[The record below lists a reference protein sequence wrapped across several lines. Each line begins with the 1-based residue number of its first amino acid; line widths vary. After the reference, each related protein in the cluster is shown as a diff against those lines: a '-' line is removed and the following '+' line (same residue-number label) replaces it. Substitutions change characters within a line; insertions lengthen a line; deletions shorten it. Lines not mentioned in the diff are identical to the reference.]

1 MSTSTAKNDA
11 KISEMTAGQLRELI
25 METIHEALDP
35 DHDLQLTTEVE
46 TELRDAL
53 VNPQQGIPLEQV
65 IKELGLQ

>member
-1 MSTSTAKNDA
+1 MSTVKDEV

-35 DHDLQLTTEVE
+35 DHDLQLHPDVKA
-46 TELRDAL
+46 ELRDAL
-53 VNPQQGIPLEQV
+53 ANPQQGVPLEQA